1 MAAKDNKTESAKKN
15 ARTAA
20 AAKSAAKESTKKA
33 AAVKKDDKA
42 DKKETSAKAV
52 NSEKPAVKKAAAVKA
67 TEKKAPE
74 KKAEK
79 KAPEKKAAD
88 KKASDKKTAEKKAE
102 EGIAEAGAGTG
113 KPAADKKTADKKDAA
128 KKTAAVKSG
137 EKAEGSGK
145 KAAAA
150 KQTSK
155 KSDKKAKSGD
165 DEFFPEADGEPEDHD
180 EEMNDAEG
188 AAQREI
194 MFEEKLKSLINGAKK
209 AGFMEY
215 QEVIDTFT
223 ELNLDEE
230 QFDRIWDALDK
241 NRIVLRMEQ
250 MDDDDIP
257 DEELAMEENA
267 GLDLDMES
275 LEAGVTDGANIED
288 PVRMYLKEIGRV
300 PLLSAE
306 EEIELA
312 KRMELGME
320 AADKNKDLKQKL
332 ERLKAADKDPKK
344 SKASK
349 NNSENAHKIEELEK
363 KIAENDEKIDSGKAA
378 GQELS
383 QANLRLV
390 VSIAKRYVGRGML
403 FLDLI
408 QEGNLGLIKAVEKF
422 DYRKGYKFSTY
433 ATWWIRQAITRAIAD
448 QARTIRI
455 PVHMV
460 ETINKI
466 IRINRQLL
474 QELGREPSPSEIAE
488 RMDMPEDRVREI
500 LKISQ
505 EPVSLETPIG
515 EEEDSHLGDFIQDDN
530 VPVPADAAAFTLLR
544 EQLNEILDTLTER
557 ERKVLTL
564 RFGLIDGRA
573 RTLEEVGKEFSV
585 TRERIRQIEAKALR
599 KLRHPS
605 RSKRIKDFLD

>member
-1 MAAKDNKTESAKKN
+1 MAAKKTTEKKVEKTEMKEEKK
-15 ARTAA
+15 TA
-20 AAKSAAKESTKKA
+20 KKA
-33 AAVKKDDKA
+33 AEKKSDT
-42 DKKETSAKAV
+42 KEK
-52 NSEKPAVKKAAAVKA
+52 AVKKAKA
-67 TEKKAPE
+67 EESEAEEKKTAKDTEKKAAKKPAEAKKHADE
-74 KKAEK
+74 KDEQAQ
-79 KAPEKKAAD
+79 
-88 KKASDKKTAEKKAE
+88 AE
-102 EGIAEAGAGTG
+102 ENEALIQAQIDERL
-113 KPAADKKTADKKDAA
+113 KNLLNK
-128 KKTAAVKSG
+128 
-137 EKAEGSGK
+137 
-145 KAAAA
+145 
-150 KQTSK
+150 SK
-155 KSDKKAKSGD
+155 K
-165 DEFFPEADGEPEDHD
+165 
-180 EEMNDAEG
+180 
-188 AAQREI
+188 
-194 MFEEKLKSLINGAKK
+194 NGYV
-209 AGFMEY
+209 EY
-215 QEVIDTFT
+215 KQVIDAFS
-223 ELNLDEE
+223 EFNLDAQ

-241 NRIVLRMEQ
+241 NRIVLRVEE

-257 DEELAMEENA
+257 EDELALEEEEEIA
-267 GLDLDMES
+267 LDMES
-275 LEAGVTDGANIED
+275 LEEGVIDSNVNMED

-312 KRMELGME
+312 KKME
-320 AADKNKDLKQKL
+320 AGFEAAQKNEEFAEKRAALQKQV
-332 ERLKAADKDPKK
+332 DDGKK
-344 SKASK
+344 VQEAKK
-349 NNSENAHKIEELEK
+349 KIEELDK
-363 KIAENDEKIDSGKAA
+363 KIAENQRKIDIGKRA
-378 GQELS
+378 GQDLS

-515 EEEDSHLGDFIQDDN
+515 EEEDSHLGDFIPDDN
-530 VPVPADAAAFTLLR
+530 MPVPADAAAFTMLR
-544 EQLNEILDTLTER
+544 EQLDEILDTLTDR

-573 RTLEEVGKEFSV
+573 RTLEEVGKEFNV

-599 KLRHPS
+599 KLRHPT
-605 RSKRIKDFLD
+605 RSKRIKDYLE